1 MACYPSKCFPLPC
14 EKYPPKP
21 TKYVDDKGKTRYYH
35 TWKDTKAYQKWDSWY
50 VWRYLLEFKEDP
62 EEIYQVGASE
72 ITEWIKRAEM
82 IEKMKGLNM

>member
-1 MACYPSKCFPLPC
+1 MACYPSKCFPLSC

-21 TKYVDDKGKTRYYH
+21 SKYVDSSGKTRYYY
-35 TWKDTKAYQKWDSWY
+35 KDEHMYKKWDSWFI
-50 VWRYLLEFKEDP
+50 WRYLLEFKEDP

-72 ITEWIKRAEM
+72 IRERIKRAEM